1 MAEVVEDEDLNHA
14 QVCFEQI
21 KHPSFKE
28 MDKDGQDNVFLYL
41 VSFLND
47 YWIRERESV
56 EINRVVGLYNNYFND
71 NYGRQIYYTQGV
83 FKIKN
88 I

>member
-1 MAEVVEDEDLNHA
+1 MIFVGLTESERLNQARLYEIAYINSIKQTENYGRVV
-14 QVCFEQI
+14 
-21 KHPSFKE
+21 
-28 MDKDGQDNVFLYL
+28 G
-41 VSFLND
+41 
-47 YWIRERESV
+47 
-56 EINRVVGLYNNYFND
+56 EINRVFGLYNNYFKD